1 MTAKSPTRTLHF
13 LAARARRT
21 ENSAIAKSSELLRG
35 GKTGHSCMTQQNQ
48 SGELTGRP
56 TMHSLKQNET

>member
-1 MTAKSPTRTLHF
+1 LHF